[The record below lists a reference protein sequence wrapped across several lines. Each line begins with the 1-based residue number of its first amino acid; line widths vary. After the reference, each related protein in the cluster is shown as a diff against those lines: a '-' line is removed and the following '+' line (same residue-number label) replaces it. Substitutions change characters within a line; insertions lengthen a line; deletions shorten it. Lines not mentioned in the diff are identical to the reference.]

1 MLLPTQYSAV
11 RDEIAKSYY
20 VKIAKI
26 PFDTRALCQISI
38 AYLPTYL
45 LTQICELFVKMEGT
59 TSK

>member
-38 AYLPTYL
+38 AYLLTYP
-45 LTQICELFVKMEGT
+45 LTQICELFLKITGA
-59 TSK
+59 TS

>member
-38 AYLPTYL
+38 AYL
-45 LTQICELFVKMEGT
+45 LTQTCELFIKIKSAT
-59 TSK
+59 PK

>member
-38 AYLPTYL
+38 AYL
-45 LTQICELFVKMEGT
+45 LTQICELFIKIKSAT
-59 TSK
+59 PK